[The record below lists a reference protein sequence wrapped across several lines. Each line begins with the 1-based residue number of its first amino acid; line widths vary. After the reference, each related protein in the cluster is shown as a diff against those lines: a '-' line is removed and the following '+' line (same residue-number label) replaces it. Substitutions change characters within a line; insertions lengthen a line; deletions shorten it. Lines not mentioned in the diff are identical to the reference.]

1 MKRSDVLKR
10 MQMKLPMYKQ
20 LRVIISSD
28 VKNEAD
34 DQFAIIHQLIT
45 PMFDVRGI
53 VAAHYES
60 KDPGSHTTME
70 KSYQELEKLMSA
82 VEMEDVPIFRGAD
95 APLRDEK
102 DTAESDGIRFI
113 IEEALREDPRPLY
126 ITAQGALTDV
136 AAALN
141 QCPQIA
147 GRMTVVWIGGG
158 AYPQGGRE
166 FNLKQDIMAARA
178 VFASQ
183 AALWQIPSL
192 AYSAVEVTMAE
203 LAYKVRPCGSPGRYL
218 YDEIEEYNFASDE
231 PYELRKGEN
240 WCLGDSPVAAVL
252 LQCGWRKNYHWEKAP
267 YIEADMTYSPDPAG
281 KEIRVYDYIDVRM
294 LMEDFY
300 AKLAMCYGR

>member
-82 VEMEDVPIFRGAD
+82 VEMEDVPIFRGAA

-141 QCPQIA
+141 QC
-147 GRMTVVWIGGG
+147 R
-158 AYPQGGRE
+158 R
-166 FNLKQDIMAARA
+166 
-178 VFASQ
+178 
-183 AALWQIPSL
+183 
-192 AYSAVEVTMAE
+192 
-203 LAYKVRPCGSPGRYL
+203 
-218 YDEIEEYNFASDE
+218 
-231 PYELRKGEN
+231 
-240 WCLGDSPVAAVL
+240 
-252 LQCGWRKNYHWEKAP
+252 
-267 YIEADMTYSPDPAG
+267 
-281 KEIRVYDYIDVRM
+281 
-294 LMEDFY
+294 
-300 AKLAMCYGR
+300 